1 MSKRMARSSDEEEEV
16 TIAEF
21 MGKIRNIKGV
31 KRDRQDD
38 MNQVSMK
45 RKREFVFKKK
55 NVSRKELMRIRTRV
69 SPKSFI
75 DVIKGLNKKQK
86 EAVEE
91 IGFGSFIGMKLK
103 HIPTRLGF
111 FVVDN
116 YDKEANCIRLGHEYL
131 EITKDK
137 ISDAFGL
144 PANGVEM
151 EYLEECNKDNEL
163 LKRWNDMFGDRK
175 KKNKDGHIEE
185 NLLNKLVEN
194 VDKIQEIDWC
204 QFVQDCLKVSRD
216 NWDPKAPNDTY
227 NGPLTLLVLI
237 YADGVKCS
245 KHLKRR
251 RLPLIQSWSNFDIET
266 RERIEIAEGKFG
278 SEGLRD
284 DDIEDDVY
292 VNERGSKECDTEQ
305 SLEREEDWQ
314 ITVCKSN
321 VSPVKKKIIV
331 ELQRT
336 YNEVVKAKNKFQSTV
351 CKALKKFPDCD
362 IVKEFDRK
370 VKSLYKGEVEDEDG
384 IGIDNTSEEHEEY
397 NDENNVS
404 HSELQEEVDGED
416 VKQVQNTNKEGED
429 DIEVHN
435 TNKEGEGDNNDIEEE
450 DEREVYSI
458 DKEGEGDDIDI
469 QVSDTEVAEEED
481 GTEVQQDKRAY
492 LSFIFKRR
500 IPISYSVEDKV
511 ERAILS
517 MIKKKSDVLF
527 QSKFTSTVCVREDF
541 ESLFPKQCLYSNVI
555 DCFAR
560 VLNYEEKYKPEGS
573 PKRLF
578 LGCHLLDNSVVKAV
592 IDGNKEEFD
601 SVFNTFNMAVINWKD
616 EEYQSWRIG
625 SFDMVFFPI
634 CQHQHFYL
642 LILDMKMNKFLIVD
656 NSSNCISTKDR
667 YGEYP
672 NVMLKLFSK
681 LLYMDNHPNIESIK
695 KLKPIRAKMPCRTK
709 DNKYDCGIYVMR
721 HMEDYVGQKA
731 KDWDCGIP
739 KDSSKQ
745 ESTLRMLRKKYLCR
759 ILTSDINNSKNEVI
773 KEYEEFYSRPL
784 KEQDQ
789 LLREAENKIEK
800 K

>member
-175 KKNKDGHIEE
+175 KKTK
-185 NLLNKLVEN
+185 
-194 VDKIQEIDWC
+194 
-204 QFVQDCLKVSRD
+204 
-216 NWDPKAPNDTY
+216 
-227 NGPLTLLVLI
+227 LI

-314 ITVCKSN
+314 IT
-321 VSPVKKKIIV
+321 KIIV

>member
-1 MSKRMARSSDEEEEV
+1 MSKRMASSSDEEEEV
-16 TIAEF
+16 TIA
-21 MGKIRNIKGV
+21 
-31 KRDRQDD
+31 
-38 MNQVSMK
+38 
-45 RKREFVFKKK
+45 
-55 NVSRKELMRIRTRV
+55 
-69 SPKSFI
+69 
-75 DVIKGLNKKQK
+75 
-86 EAVEE
+86 
-91 IGFGSFIGMKLK
+91 
-103 HIPTRLGF
+103 
-111 FVVDN
+111 
-116 YDKEANCIRLGHEYL
+116 
-131 EITKDK
+131 
-137 ISDAFGL
+137 
-144 PANGVEM
+144 
-151 EYLEECNKDNEL
+151 
-163 LKRWNDMFGDRK
+163 
-175 KKNKDGHIEE
+175 DGHIEE

-204 QFVQDCLKVSRD
+204 QFLQDCLKVSRD

-245 KHLKRR
+245 KHLKPR
-251 RLPLIQSWSNFDIET
+251 RLPLIQSWK
-266 RERIEIAEGKFG
+266 GKFG

-292 VNERGSKECDTEQ
+292 VNERGSEECDTEQ

-314 ITVCKSN
+314 IT
-321 VSPVKKKIIV
+321 KIIV

-336 YNEVVKAKNKFQSTV
+336 YNEVVKAKNKFQST
-351 CKALKKFPDCD
+351 CD

-370 VKSLYKGEVEDEDG
+370 VKSLYKGDVEDEDG
-384 IGIDNTSEEHEEY
+384 IGIDNTSKEH
-397 NDENNVS
+397 DEDDDEKNVS
-404 HSELQEEVDGED
+404 HLEVQEEVDGED

-435 TNKEGEGDNNDIEEE
+435 NNKEGEGDNNDIEEE

-458 DKEGEGDDIDI
+458 AKEGEGDDIDI

-481 GTEVQQDKRAY
+481 GTEV
-492 LSFIFKRR
+492 
-500 IPISYSVEDKV
+500 
-511 ERAILS
+511 ERAIFS

-527 QSKFTSTVCVREDF
+527 QSKCTDAVCVREDF
-541 ESLFPKQCLYSNVI
+541 ESLFPKQYLYSNII

-560 VLNYEEKYKPEGS
+560 VLNYEKKYKPEGS

-601 SVFNTFNMAVINWKD
+601 SVFNTFNLEVITWMD

-642 LILDMKMNKFLIVD
+642 LIVDMKMNKFLIVD

-681 LLYMDNHPNIESIK
+681 VLYMDNHPNIESIK

-739 KDSSKQ
+739 KDLSKQ

-773 KEYEEFYSRPL
+773 KEYEEFYSRPW
-784 KEQDQ
+784 KEQLQ
-789 LLREAENKIEK
+789 LLNW
-800 K
+800 

>member
-21 MGKIRNIKGV
+21 MGKIRNTKGV

-151 EYLEECNKDNEL
+151 ESLEECNKDNEL
-163 LKRWNDMFGDRK
+163 LKRWNDMFDE
-175 KKNKDGHIEE
+175 HIEE

-204 QFVQDCLKVSRD
+204 QFLQDCLKVSRD

-227 NGPLTLLVLI
+227 NGQLTLLVLI
-237 YADGVKCS
+237 YADGVKYS
-245 KHLKRR
+245 KHLKPR

-292 VNERGSKECDTEQ
+292 VNERGSEECDTEQ

-314 ITVCKSN
+314 IT
-321 VSPVKKKIIV
+321 KIIV

-384 IGIDNTSEEHEEY
+384 IGIDNTSKEHD
-397 NDENNVS
+397 DEKNVS
-404 HSELQEEVDGED
+404 HSEVQEEVDGED

-435 TNKEGEGDNNDIEEE
+435 NNKEGEGDNNDIEEE

-469 QVSDTEVAEEED
+469 QVSYTEVAEEED

-492 LSFIFKRR
+492 SSFIFKRR
-500 IPISYSVEDKV
+500 IPINYSVEDKV
-511 ERAILS
+511 ERAIFS
-517 MIKKKSDVLF
+517 MIKKKSGVLF
-527 QSKFTSTVCVREDF
+527 QSKCTDTVCVREDF
-541 ESLFPKQCLYSNVI
+541 ESLFPKQCVYSNVI

-578 LGCHLLDNSVVKAV
+578 LGCHMLDNSFVKAV

-601 SVFNTFNMAVINWKD
+601 SVFNTFNMEVITWMD

-642 LILDMKMNKFLIVD
+642 LIMDMKMNKFLIVE

-681 LLYMDNHPNIESIK
+681 VLYMDNHPNIESIK

-709 DNKYDCGIYVMR
+709 DNNYDCGIYVMR

-773 KEYEEFYSRPL
+773 KVYEEFYSRPW
-784 KEQDQ
+784 KEQLQ
-789 LLREAENKIEK
+789 LLGEAENKIK
-800 K
+800 QK